1 MGASYPVEIRARM
14 LQLKQEGK
22 TNKEISEI
30 VGIDT
35 KRVGWFFGN
44 YARSEREKLLNR
56 PKLKRGRKP
65 KPPEAT
71 RKELEK
77 IIKAHK
83 KLIKL
88 YEDFLHL
95 SGRM

>member
-1 MGASYPVEIRARM
+1 MGASYPVELRERL

-30 VGIDT
+30 VGLEA
-35 KRVGWFFGN
+35 KKVGWFFGN
-44 YARSEREKLLNR
+44 HKRAEQLRALNL
-56 PKLKRGRKP
+56 PQKKRGRKP
-65 KPPEAT
+65 NPPEAS
-71 RKELEK
+71 RRELEM
-77 IIKAHK
+77 IIRAQK

>member
-1 MGASYPVEIRARM
+1 MGASYSLEIRERM
-14 LQLKQEGK
+14 IQLKQEGK

-30 VGIDT
+30 VGLDA

-44 YARSEREKLLNR
+44 YIRSEREKALNR

-65 KPPEAT
+65 KPEPT
-71 RKELEK
+71 RRELEQ
-77 IIKAHK
+77 IIKAQK
-83 KLIKL
+83 KLLKL